1 MSIEANKQ
9 VTRRFVE
16 AVRDGDMGTAE
27 ALQHPDC
34 SWWLL
39 GRGDLSRETFNT
51 LVRGGILR
59 SLSRSIEI
67 TAMTAEGDRVAYEA
81 EGEMVFPDC
90 VYRNRYHNL
99 LMIRDG
105 LILHG
110 REYMDTLAATEAG
123 LRKPEAA
130 ASE

>member
-9 VTRRFVE
+9 ITRRFVE
-16 AVRDGDMGTAE
+16 AVRDGDMETAE

-34 SWWLL
+34 SWWVL
-39 GRGDLSRETFNT
+39 GRGDMSRATFNA

-59 SLSRSIEI
+59 SLSRRIAI
-67 TAMTAEGDRVAYEA
+67 TAMTAEGNRVAYEA

-99 LMIRDG
+99 LVIRDG
-105 LILHG
+105 LIVEG
-110 REYMDTLAATEAG
+110 REYMDTMAATQAG
-123 LRKPEAA
+123 LRKPDTAA
-130 ASE
+130 E